1 MYRSRIYV
9 DKEGLERVRALSATH
24 TVVFVPTHKSH
35 LDYMTL
41 CYILFVY
48 GLTCPHIAAGAGP
61 GPVCVLCSIG
71 ACSQHM
77 HAAAAWARS
86 GLHVR

>member
-9 DKEGLERVRALSATH
+9 DTKGLERIRALAATH
-24 TVVFVPTHKSH
+24 TLVFVPTHKSH

-48 GLTCPHIAAGAGP
+48 GLTCPHIAAGAARGRP
-61 GPVCVLCSIG
+61 GP
-71 ACSQHM
+71 QQ
-77 HAAAAWARS
+77 
-86 GLHVR
+86 